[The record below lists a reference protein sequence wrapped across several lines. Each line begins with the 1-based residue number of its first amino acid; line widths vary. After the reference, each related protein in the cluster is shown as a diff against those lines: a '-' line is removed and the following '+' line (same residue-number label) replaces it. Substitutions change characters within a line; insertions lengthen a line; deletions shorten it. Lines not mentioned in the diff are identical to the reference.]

1 MAVETNRV
9 WKHLVS
15 GTLMKH
21 VALLTAG
28 ILLGT
33 SLARAQGL
41 SKEAKIERLL
51 ELTNGQATTN
61 HVFEQIKAAMAPAI
75 PASGTPEQRAK
86 AQEVQSKIL
95 DLMKSQMSWEKMRPD
110 YVKAYS
116 ETFSEEE
123 IDGIL
128 AFYESPAGRAMQT
141 KMPILISKVMAL
153 AQDQLRELMPEI
165 QRITME
171 SQGR

>member
-1 MAVETNRV
+1 
-9 WKHLVS
+9 
-15 GTLMKH
+15 MKH

-95 DLMKSQMSWEKMRPD
+95 DLMKSQMSWEKVRPA

-116 ETFSEEE
+116 ETFSKRKSTAYWLSTNRRL
-123 IDGIL
+123 G
-128 AFYESPAGRAMQT
+128 GRCKRKCRCSYQ
-141 KMPILISKVMAL
+141 K
-153 AQDQLRELMPEI
+153 
-165 QRITME
+165 
-171 SQGR
+171 